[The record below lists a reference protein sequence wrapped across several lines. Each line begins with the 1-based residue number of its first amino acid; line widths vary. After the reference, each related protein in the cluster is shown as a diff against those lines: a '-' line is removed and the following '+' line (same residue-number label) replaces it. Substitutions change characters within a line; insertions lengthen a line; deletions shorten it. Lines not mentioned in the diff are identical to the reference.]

1 MGEAAYQRLRADIM
15 ACRLPP
21 GRRLTERGLSA
32 ELGVGVSPI
41 REALTRLDHEGLVL
55 TLPRKGY
62 QVAPLTV
69 RAVDDLFDFWE
80 LLGPEI
86 ARRGFANGTA
96 EQIKLVQDGF
106 VAMQAM
112 ISQGE
117 VNADTAED
125 FISLVASTFRYLAL
139 ATGNSYL
146 VSLMEKL
153 ILDLT
158 RVYMLIIGS
167 NSVSRNVLLSQI
179 DFGALSLS
187 GDGERFAQDMRQF
200 IRNSHSEVLR
210 ILVRWPSVM
219 AAQVVAH

>member
-1 MGEAAYQRLRADIM
+1 M

-21 GRRLTERGLSA
+21 GRRLTERRLSA
-32 ELGVGVSPI
+32 ELGLGVSPI

-62 QVAPLTV
+62 QVAPLTI

-80 LLGPEI
+80 LVGPEI
-86 ARRGFANGTA
+86 ARRGFANGSA

-106 VAMQAM
+106 VAMQGK

-117 VNADTAED
+117 VNTDTAED
-125 FISLVASTFRYLAL
+125 FISMAASTFRCLAL

-146 VSLMEKL
+146 VNLMEKL

-179 DFGALSLS
+179 DFGSVALS
-187 GDGERFAQDMRQF
+187 GDGERLAHDVRQF
-200 IRNSHSEVLR
+200 IRNSHGEVLR

-219 AAQVVAH
+219 AAEVVAR